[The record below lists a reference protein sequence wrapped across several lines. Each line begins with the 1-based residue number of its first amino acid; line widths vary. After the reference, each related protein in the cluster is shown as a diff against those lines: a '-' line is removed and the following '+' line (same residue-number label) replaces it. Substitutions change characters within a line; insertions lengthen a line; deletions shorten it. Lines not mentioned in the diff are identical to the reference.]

1 MVMLVWPVLALS
13 AAARAHG
20 VEQTEITKVKSC
32 QSSYFTGSAIKVSQR
47 AKNSDSGLLWL
58 RLRVWQ
64 TYKKGGVTSMKHLV
78 TC

>member
-47 AKNSDSGLLWL
+47 AK
-58 RLRVWQ
+58 
-64 TYKKGGVTSMKHLV
+64 KKVSQVFCGYVCVFGKH
-78 TC
+78 TKKAASRA

>member
-1 MVMLVWPVLALS
+1 MVVLVWPVLALS

-32 QSSYFTGSAIKVSQR
+32 QSSYFTGLG
-47 AKNSDSGLLWL
+47 DSGLLWL
-58 RLRVWQ
+58 RYVWQ
-64 TYKKGGVTSMKHLV
+64 TYKKGGVTSVKHLV

>member
-1 MVMLVWPVLALS
+1 MVILVWLVLALS

-20 VEQTEITKVKSC
+20 VEQTEITKGKSC

-58 RLRVWQ
+58 RYVWQ
-64 TYKKGGVTSMKHLV
+64 TYKKGGVTSVKHLV